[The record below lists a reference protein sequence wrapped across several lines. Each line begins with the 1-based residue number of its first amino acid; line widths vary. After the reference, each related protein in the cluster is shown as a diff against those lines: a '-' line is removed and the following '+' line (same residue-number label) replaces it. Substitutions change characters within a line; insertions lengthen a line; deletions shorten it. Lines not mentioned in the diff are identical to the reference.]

1 MAGKQVRGLEYAGA
15 FVWSPIVLTRKR
27 KASQLGAVFRTLLLE
42 VFLPAASNR
51 SCLSRCIMTHARS
64 EKVNFLV
71 EAKVEI
77 EAGNSR

>member
-1 MAGKQVRGLEYAGA
+1 MVSDSSYKKEKSISTRGCFQNFTIRGLSAC
-15 FVWSPIVLTRKR
+15 SQQ
-27 KASQLGAVFRTLLLE
+27 SQLSE
-42 VFLPAASNR
+42 SW
-51 SCLSRCIMTHARS
+51 CIMTHARL

>member
-1 MAGKQVRGLEYAGA
+1 MVGKQVRGLEYAGA
-15 FVWSPIVLTRKR
+15 FVWSPIALTRKR
-27 KASQLGAVFRTLLLE
+27 KASRGCFQNFTIRGLSACSQQSQLSE
-42 VFLPAASNR
+42 SW
-51 SCLSRCIMTHARS
+51 CIMTHERL